1 MAYDNFG
8 RYLVLSGLN
17 FSSTLLIQIILPYL
31 IVSSIGAEGYAEW
44 IFYFSYLTFLNL
56 VDFGVVNNA
65 QLNLL
70 KLYKSSNSE
79 FMIFLDKC
87 RNFLFSSCLIFLLV
101 SITIFLFTHNMT
113 ILIISIAI
121 LINNFVRFNIIVLRS
136 IEKVEYYFFYAIL
149 LNISIIIL
157 VMFSSSIGASLV
169 LISLAFL
176 TGQVIIML
184 ASQSHYS
191 HEIDSY
197 MSIESKMILNLKI
210 CFKIPKDSLKFWKLT
225 ALQTINQNL
234 VILLLGGITTA
245 LQLATIGVMRTIAN
259 VGVSITSV
267 ISSAMTP
274 RVTFLDKGS
283 DENKKIY
290 FKYIFFTSL
299 ISIPL
304 LYVLLISV
312 YGEQIMLLWM
322 GDLVVFND
330 ELMFL
335 LLLRMFFIVTGY
347 SIQNYE
353 SAIGTPN
360 KALSMELFIVIFS
373 LLGFSISHFIGFDV
387 YDIFMVSFLIP
398 YGLYFSYIL
407 TRKMI

>member
-1 MAYDNFG
+1 MAYDNFR